1 MKSFRKIVIAIA
13 IIFSAGIIAGVATQ
27 LSAASQDTG
36 SYLAPAN
43 FSILAKQVKSGV
55 VNIRVEKG
63 VQENEEISH
72 FSRRDPFGG
81 KSPFGGRNPF
91 EDFFGQLPRG
101 DNRPAPKQR
110 ALGSGFIIDGSGY
123 IVTNNHVIE
132 GADTIVVTLSNK
144 KEYDAKLIGRDP
156 KTDLALLRI
165 EDSKDLNPLAI
176 GDSDALSV
184 GEWVVAIGSPFG
196 LEQTVT
202 AGIVSAKGRVIGAG
216 PYDDFIQTDAS
227 INPGNSGGPLIN
239 MKGEVIGIN
248 TAIIAGG
255 TGIGFA
261 IPINL
266 AQGIV
271 DQLKNNGEV
280 TRAWLGVGIQDLTEE
295 LGDYYGIKD
304 KKGILVTEVFENSPA
319 DKGGIK
325 AEDVIISVDGK
336 DVDSGRALSGMIA
349 NLHVG
354 KRIRITVL
362 RNGEK
367 KDISVEV
374 AKRTD
379 DEVVAKKAMNES
391 DNLGIRVS
399 DITPEIADR
408 LGFDQEMKGVVILEV
423 KQGSKAEE
431 VGVRQGDLILAV
443 NRVKVKTVD
452 DYRTEVNG
460 IDEGKKLQLL
470 LRRPGAGFIA
480 LSITK

>member
-81 KSPFGGRNPF
+81 RSPFGGRNPF
-91 EDFFGQLPRG
+91 EDFFGPFPRG
-101 DNRPAPKQR
+101 DNRSAPKQR

-349 NLHVG
+349 NLPVG

-408 LGFDQEMKGVVILEV
+408 LGFDQEMKGVIILEV

>member
-1 MKSFRKIVIAIA
+1 M
-13 IIFSAGIIAGVATQ
+13 
-27 LSAASQDTG
+27 
-36 SYLAPAN
+36 
-43 FSILAKQVKSGV
+43 
-55 VNIRVEKG
+55 
-63 VQENEEISH
+63 
-72 FSRRDPFGG
+72 
-81 KSPFGGRNPF
+81 
-91 EDFFGQLPRG
+91 
-101 DNRPAPKQR
+101 
-110 ALGSGFIIDGSGY
+110 
-123 IVTNNHVIE
+123 TNNHVIE

-304 KKGILVTEVFENSPA
+304 KKGILVTEVFEGSPA

-325 AEDVIISVDGK
+325 VEDVIISVDGK
-336 DVDSGRALSGMIA
+336 DVDSSRALSGMIA
-349 NLHVG
+349 NLPVG
-354 KRIRITVL
+354 KGIRITVL

-379 DEVVAKKAMNES
+379 DEIVAKKPMKEG
-391 DNLGIRVS
+391 DDLGIKAA

>member
-43 FSILAKQVKSGV
+43 FSALAEQVKGGV
-55 VNIRVEKG
+55 VNIRVEK
-63 VQENEEISH
+63 VVKENEEISH
-72 FSRRDPFGG
+72 FSRGNPFRG
-81 KSPFGGRNPF
+81 KTPF
-91 EDFFGQLPRG
+91 EDFFGPFPRG

-110 ALGSGFIIDGSGY
+110 GLGSGFIIDRSGY

-132 GADTIVVTLSNK
+132 GADTIIVTLSNK
-144 KEYDAKLIGRDP
+144 KEYEAELIGRDP
-156 KTDLALLRI
+156 KTDMALLRI
-165 EDSKDLNPLAI
+165 EHSKGLTPLAL
-176 GDSDALSV
+176 GDSDALTV

-248 TAIIAGG
+248 TAIVARGQ
-255 TGIGFA
+255 GIGFA

-271 DQLKNNGEV
+271 EQLKNNGEV

-295 LGDYYGIKD
+295 LGDYYNIKD
-304 KKGILVTEVFENSPA
+304 KKGVLVTEVFENSPA

-325 AEDVIISVDGK
+325 AEDVIVSIDGE
-336 DVDSGRALSGMIA
+336 DIDSGRKLSGIVA
-349 NLHVG
+349 NLPVG
-354 KRIRITVL
+354 KRTRITIQ
-362 RNGEK
+362 RNGER
-367 KDISVEV
+367 KDLSVEL

-379 DEVVAKKAMNES
+379 EEMVAKKPMKES
-391 DNLGIRVS
+391 DNLGIKAA

-408 LGFDQEMKGVVILEV
+408 LGYGGDMKGVVVLEV
-423 KQGSKAEE
+423 KKGSKAEKS
-431 VGVRQGDLILAV
+431 GVRQGDLVVAV
-443 NRVKVKTVD
+443 NHVKVKTVD
-452 DYRTEVNG
+452 DYLKEVNRV
-460 IDEGKKLQLL
+460 DEGKKVKLL
-470 LRRPGAGFIA
+470 LRRGRAGFIA
-480 LSITK
+480 LAITK

>member
-1 MKSFRKIVIAIA
+1 MKLLRKTAVVVAV
-13 IIFSAGIIAGVATQ
+13 IFSVGIFVGAVPQ

-36 SYLAPAN
+36 SYLVPAN
-43 FSILAKQVKSGV
+43 FSILAKQVKGGV
-55 VNIRVEKG
+55 VNIRVEKVVKG
-63 VQENEEISH
+63 SEEISH
-72 FSRRDPFGG
+72 FSRRDPFR
-81 KSPFGGRNPF
+81 GRNPF
-91 EDFFGQLPRG
+91 EDFFGPLPRE
-101 DNRPAPKQR
+101 DSRPAPKQR
-110 ALGSGFIIDGSGY
+110 GLGSGFLIDRSGY
-123 IVTNNHVIE
+123 VVTNNHVVD

-144 KEYDAKLIGRDP
+144 KEYEAELIGRDP

-165 EDSKDLNPLAI
+165 EPSDDLKPLAI

-248 TAIIAGG
+248 TAIVAGG
-255 TGIGFA
+255 QGIGFA

-271 DQLKNNGEV
+271 EQLKNNGQV

-304 KKGILVTEVFENSPA
+304 RKGVLVTEVYENSPA

-325 AEDVIISVDGK
+325 VEDVIISVNGTN
-336 DVDSGRALSGMIA
+336 VDSGRVLSGMIA
-349 NLHVG
+349 NFPVG
-354 KRIRITVL
+354 KRTRITVL
-362 RNGEK
+362 RNGK
-367 KDISVEV
+367 SKDISVEV

-379 DEVVAKKAMNES
+379 EEMVAKKSMEES
-391 DNLGIRVS
+391 DNLGIKVS
-399 DITPEIADR
+399 DMSPEIANR
-408 LGFDQEMKGVVILEV
+408 LGYGEDMKGVVVLEV
-423 KQGSKAEE
+423 ARGSKAEKA
-431 VGVRQGDLILAV
+431 GVRQGDIVVAV
-443 NRVKVKTVD
+443 NYVKVKTVG
-452 DYRTEVNG
+452 DYRKEVNRV
-460 IDEGKKLQLL
+460 DEGKEMRLL
-470 LRRPGAGFIA
+470 LRRGRAGFIA
-480 LSITK
+480 LAITK